1 MYSVK
6 EVLVY
11 AVLFF
16 NVFDLNF
23 LSQNSLHIY
32 MFVFN
37 PCHKGLV
44 INYGE
49 RGLQNGKIA
58 GPKLIVPPPPS
69 LKMRLNF

>member
-16 NVFDLNF
+16 NVFDFNF

-32 MFVFN
+32 IYIYMFVFN
-37 PCHKGLV
+37 PCH
-44 INYGE
+44 
-49 RGLQNGKIA
+49 R
-58 GPKLIVPPPPS
+58 S
-69 LKMRLNF
+69 